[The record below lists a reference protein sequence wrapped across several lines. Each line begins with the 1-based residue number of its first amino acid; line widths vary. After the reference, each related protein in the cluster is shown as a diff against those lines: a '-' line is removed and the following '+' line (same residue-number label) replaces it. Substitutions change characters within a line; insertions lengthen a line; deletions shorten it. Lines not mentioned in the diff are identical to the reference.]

1 MRRACFLS
9 ISFIASSNLM
19 ADEMTTPEGTPLTP
33 PSYQMLRFDENYS
46 CLSNA
51 VNRTDLF
58 DPIKYI
64 PLRADDPSWYLTVGG
79 EVRERFEGYYNPN
92 FGIGGIGP

>member
-1 MRRACFLS
+1 MRHVWLIS
-9 ISFIASSNLM
+9 ILFIVSSNLM
-19 ADEMTTPEGTPLTP
+19 ADDMTTPEGTPLTP

-51 VNRTDLF
+51 VNRTDFF

-64 PLRADDPSWYLTVGG
+64 PLADGRSVVVFDS
-79 EVRERFEGYYNPN
+79 RR
-92 FGIGGIGP
+92 